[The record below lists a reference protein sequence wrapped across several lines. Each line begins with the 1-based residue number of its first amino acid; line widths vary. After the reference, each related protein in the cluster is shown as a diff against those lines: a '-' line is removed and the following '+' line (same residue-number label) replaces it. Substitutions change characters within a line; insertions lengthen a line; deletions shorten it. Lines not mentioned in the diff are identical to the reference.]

1 MKIAIPMN
9 ESNADMQV
17 CPSFGRAPVFLLHD
31 TKTGKTEFH
40 ANPAADAPGGAGLKS
55 AQYVVD
61 RKADVLITVRCGE
74 NAAQVFR
81 AAGVSI
87 YKASDK
93 TAAEN
98 LAAFEK
104 GSLPHMTEFHA
115 GFHGKQ

>member
-1 MKIAIPMN
+1 MKIAIPMEEN
-9 ESNADMQV
+9 NANLRV

-31 TKTGKTEFH
+31 TKTGKTESYT
-40 ANPAADAPGGAGLKS
+40 NPAADAPGGAGLKS

-81 AAGVSI
+81 AAGISI
-87 YKASDK
+87 YKASDG

-104 GSLPHMTEFHA
+104 GALPQMTQFHA
-115 GFHGKQ
+115 GFHGNQ